1 MSLLNQG
8 YNQFAAIT
16 PSDTVNIE
24 PPFPV
29 NGAQGYPTDA
39 IYVGTKGSTGTVVGV
54 LPSGATVTLIGLLAG
69 TIYPIRVIRVNT
81 TTTDASNLVACY
93 IR

>member
-8 YNQFAAIT
+8 YNKFTVIT
-16 PSDTVNIE
+16 PSDSVNIQ
-24 PPFPV
+24 PPFPTDILPF
-29 NGAQGYPTDA
+29 PTDA

-54 LPSGATVTLIGLLAG
+54 TADGQTVTFVGMLAG
-69 TIYPIRVIRVNT
+69 TVYPVRVVRVNS